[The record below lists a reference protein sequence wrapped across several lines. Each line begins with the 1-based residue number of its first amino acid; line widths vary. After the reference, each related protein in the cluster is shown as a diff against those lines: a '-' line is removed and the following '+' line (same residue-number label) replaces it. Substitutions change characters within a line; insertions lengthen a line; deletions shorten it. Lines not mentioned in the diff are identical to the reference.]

1 MDKTAFLYLRFTIYD
16 LRERVKAMKSPVS
29 YPLRIT
35 LSCSLLFTFAL
46 LVAHEA
52 RCQDLR
58 MPFVAAPPPMKFV
71 PRTERE
77 QLSGITDA
85 KAHTR
90 AALQL
95 AEERLARAEQLT
107 AGQQYEAATE
117 ELGIYQGLIED
128 ALHYLGKATSGKGNK
143 SRDTY
148 KYLDL
153 TLHTHCTRLE
163 AIRRVTPSEYAVNVK
178 AICQYAR
185 DVRAQALNSFF
196 GDTVIKETSENEKG
210 ASDATSKDSAA
221 TETKKQ

>member
-1 MDKTAFLYLRFTIYD
+1 
-16 LRERVKAMKSPVS
+16 MKSPVS

-46 LVAHEA
+46 FVAHEA

-128 ALHYLGKATSGKGNK
+128 ALHFLKATNGKSNK

-153 TLHTHCTRLE
+153 TLHTHCARLE

-185 DVRAQALNSFF
+185 DIRAQALNSFF
-196 GDTVIKETSENEKG
+196 GDNVIKETSENEKG
-210 ASDATSKDSAA
+210 ASEAPSKDST
-221 TETKKQ
+221 TEVKKQ

>member
-1 MDKTAFLYLRFTIYD
+1 MNA
-16 LRERVKAMKSPVS
+16 PVS

-58 MPFVAAPPPMKFV
+58 LPFTAAPPPMKFV

-77 QLSGITDA
+77 QLSSIMDA

-90 AALQL
+90 EALAL

-107 AGQQYEAATE
+107 AGQQYEAAAE

-128 ALHYLGKATSGKGNK
+128 ALHFLGKSMSGNGNK
-143 SRDTY
+143 SRDIY

-178 AICQYAR
+178 TICEYAR
-185 DVRAQALNSFF
+185 DVRASALNSFF
-196 GDTVIKETSENEKG
+196 GDTVIKETSGNEKSTG
-210 ASDATSKDSAA
+210 EANSKDSSAA
-221 TETKKQ
+221 EVKKQ